1 MTTLPLR
8 QLLRDPKKVKQL
20 TNSGQTVRIT
30 DGGEPLW
37 DIVAPGTATTSPS
50 PEVEA
55 RQRDLWES
63 HFEELLSSPL
73 QAKGVPSIT
82 DVLAASRGDR

>member
-20 TNSGQTVRIT
+20 TNSGQIVRIT

-37 DIVAPGTATTSPS
+37 DIVAPDTAINSPS
-50 PEVEA
+50 PEIED
-55 RQRDLWES
+55 RQRDLWER

-73 QAKGVPSIT
+73 PVKGVPSLT
-82 DVLAASRGDR
+82 DVLAASRADR